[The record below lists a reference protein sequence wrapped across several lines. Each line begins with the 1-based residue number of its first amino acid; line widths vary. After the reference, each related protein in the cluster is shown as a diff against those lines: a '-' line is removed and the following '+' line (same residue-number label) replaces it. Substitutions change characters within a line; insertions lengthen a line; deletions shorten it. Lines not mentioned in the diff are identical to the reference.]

1 MKRFR
6 NIGYTMI
13 IPIALGIYAFIYKQA
28 LGTILIIIALIII
41 GRILS
46 VKYYELGTENI
57 YCEIK

>member
-6 NIGYTMI
+6 NIGYTVI
-13 IPIALGIYAFIYKQA
+13 ISIALGIYAFIYKQA

-41 GRILS
+41 ERILS
-46 VKYYELGTENI
+46 GKYYGLGTENI